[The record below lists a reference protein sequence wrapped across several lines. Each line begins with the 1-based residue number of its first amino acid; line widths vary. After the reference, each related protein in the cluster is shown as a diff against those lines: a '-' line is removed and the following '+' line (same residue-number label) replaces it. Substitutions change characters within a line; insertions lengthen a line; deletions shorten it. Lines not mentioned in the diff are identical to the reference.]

1 MRISKEKKEMK
12 RSPRLIGVVVGML
25 IGIIG
30 IGAVLAGCGQDSSN
44 TGGISTPASAGQP
57 AGAGSAQTTGGPT
70 SRSTVA
76 FSPKTVTP
84 QISGTIVSISADE
97 VTRNGMENFYVSSPG
112 GNMSFM
118 AYQLDGRYHVRAD
131 LCVPCGSRSFT
142 LQKGMLICDSCGTV
156 FNGTTGVGVSGVSA
170 CMSYAKKAA
179 AYTTDAGRISINMN
193 DLITAYQNT
202 LNRRG

>member
-1 MRISKEKKEMK
+1 MRIRQEKEEM
-12 RSPRLIGVVVGML
+12 RMSVALSGVVVGL
-25 IGIIG
+25 IG
-30 IGAVLAGCGQDSSN
+30 IGAVLAGCGQSSSN
-44 TGGISTPASAGQP
+44 AGGAGSLAPAGQS
-57 AGAGSAQTTGGPT
+57 AGAGSAQTIAGPT

-76 FSPKTVTP
+76 YSPKTVTP
-84 QISGTIVSISADE
+84 QISGTTVSISAGE
-97 VTRNGMENFYVSSPG
+97 VTRNGMENFYVSAPG

-142 LQKGMLICDSCGTV
+142 LQKGTLICDSCGTV
-156 FNGTTGVGVSGVSA
+156 FNGATGAGIRGAAA

-179 AYTTDAGRISINMN
+179 TYTADASNISMNMN